1 MMNPIQIL
9 IIEDE
14 FILAED
20 LKVMLE
26 KEGYQV
32 METVNNGKEAID
44 YFKKVPIDLVLCDIH
59 IQGELDGIDT
69 CLALLQHRK
78 VPIIYLTSYT
88 DKETIDRAKQTFPAA
103 YISKPA
109 HTTNLQIAIDLALN
123 NFSVQPELSG
133 KEISESHPL
142 AENILQIND
151 FLFVKQNNNFVKFA
165 MQDVQYL
172 EAGKMYTTI
181 ITTDRKYVVRNFL
194 GNVLERIPLEPL
206 IRIHRSYAV
215 NLTKIDSFNDH
226 AVYINKVEIPIGKT
240 YKDDFLLRFSHR

>member
-1 MMNPIQIL
+1 MIIPIQIL

-26 KEGYQV
+26 KEGYRV

-44 YFKKVPIDLVLCDIH
+44 YFKKNPIDLVLCDIH
-59 IQGELDGIDT
+59 IQGDLDGIDT
-69 CLALLQHRK
+69 CLALLQHKK

-88 DKETIDRAKQTFPAA
+88 DKETIDRAKKTFPAA

-109 HTTNLQIAIDLALN
+109 NTTNLQIAIDLAIN
-123 NFSVQPELSG
+123 NFSIKSEDTG
-133 KEISESHPL
+133 KEASESHPL
-142 AENILQIND
+142 AESILQIND
-151 FLFVKQNNNFVKFA
+151 FLFVKQNTNFIKFA

-181 ITTDRKYVVRNFL
+181 ITAERKYVVRNFL
-194 GNVLERIPLEPL
+194 SNILERIPLEPL
-206 IRIHRSYAV
+206 IRIHRSFAV
-215 NLTKIDSFNDH
+215 NLSKIDSFNDH
-226 AVYINKVEIPIGKT
+226 AVFIGKVEIPIGKT
-240 YKDDFLLRFSHR
+240 YKEDFLLRFSHR